1 MFTIL
6 TNVINAVAQLQLE
19 SCKSCQHL
27 VQYLRNSSH
36 HNYPQ
41 NHIKFISS
49 QKFST
54 FKAQKF
60 V

>member
-1 MFTIL
+1 MFAFLI
-6 TNVINAVAQLQLE
+6 NVINAVAQLQLE

-27 VQYLRNSSH
+27 IQYLRNRRH

-49 QKFST
+49 
-54 FKAQKF
+54 
-60 V
+60 